1 MEIKKEYIVPESMEK
16 VMTLGEFNK
25 VGVKEKHEEGRDVVG
40 MYCMY
45 SPQEIPLAAGAVT
58 VSLCGTSND
67 PVEEGE
73 KTLPRNL
80 CPLIKS
86 SLGFAKLDTCPYF
99 FFSDVIIGE
108 TTCDGKKKMYEEMAE
123 MKPMMIMDLPNSND
137 KERDLEYW
145 LESCYE
151 LKDWLE
157 EKLNV
162 EITDEGLSEAIKLMN
177 RERDVFRRLHEV
189 NMKRPAVL
197 PGLDMLYAQW
207 FKGFNIDKEY
217 GMKLTENLIEECEQR
232 RKDGIFCVSKDA
244 PRILITGTPMGMG
257 SEKVVRILEELGAS
271 VVALENCTG
280 YKPLYIDVV
289 DKGNPMRAIAE
300 KYLHTPCSVMVDNT
314 QRFKLIKELA
324 ENYDV
329 DGIVDLTWQACH
341 TYNIESYPLKQFID
355 EHIKIPYLQIET
367 DYSDTD
373 IGQLTTRIEAFLE
386 TIDVHIGL

>member
-1 MEIKKEYIVPESMEK
+1 MEKPENYTNLESMEK

-25 VGVKEKHEEGRDVVG
+25 VGVKEKHEKGRDVVG

-45 SPQEIPLAAGAVT
+45 SPQEIPLAADAVT

-67 PVEEGE
+67 TVEEGE

-80 CPLIKS
+80 CPMIKS
-86 SLGFAKLDTCPYF
+86 SLGFGKLDTCPYF

-123 MKPMMIMDLPNSND
+123 MKPLLLMDLPNSND
-137 KERDLEYW
+137 KERDLDYW
-145 LESCYE
+145 LDSCYE

-157 EKLNV
+157 EKLEV
-162 EITDEGLSEAIKLMN
+162 EITNEKLSEAIKLMN
-177 RERDVFRRLHEV
+177 RERDIFRRLHEV
-189 NMKRPAVL
+189 NMLRPAVL

-217 GMKLTENLIEECEQR
+217 GMELTENLIKECEKR
-232 RKDGIFCVSKDA
+232 RKEGIFCVSEDA
-244 PRILITGTPMGMG
+244 PRILVTGTPMGAG

-289 DKGNPMRAIAE
+289 DQGDPMRAIAE
-300 KYLHTPCSVMVDNT
+300 KYLHTPCSVMTNNT
-314 QRFKLIKELA
+314 RRFELIKELSK
-324 ENYDV
+324 NYDI

-341 TYNIESYPLKQFID
+341 TYNIEAYPLREFIQK
-355 EHIKIPYLQIET
+355 EIGVPSLHIET
-367 DYSDTD
+367 DYSETD
-373 IGQLTTRIEAFLE
+373 VGQLTTRIEAFLE
-386 TIDVHIGL
+386 TIDVHAEA